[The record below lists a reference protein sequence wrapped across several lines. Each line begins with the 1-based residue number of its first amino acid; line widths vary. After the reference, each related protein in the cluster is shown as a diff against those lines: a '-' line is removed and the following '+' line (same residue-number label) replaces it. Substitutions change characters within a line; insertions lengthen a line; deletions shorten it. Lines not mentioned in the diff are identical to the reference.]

1 MLVECRAC
9 SKVDVSQKARVATL
23 NQEKGLEEEGRAVEM
38 EGEEEGEVWI
48 EKTSKIPSA
57 TAA

>member
-1 MLVECRAC
+1 MLVECRTC

-23 NQEKGLEEEGRAVEM
+23 NQAKGLEEEGRAVEM
-38 EGEEEGEVWI
+38 GGEEGEVWM

-57 TAA
+57 TTA